1 MVVYPQS
8 LPMPLREGYGFQ
20 PVSPLRRSNK
30 VSGRSV
36 QRRLYR
42 SVPTVAAVRWIFSD
56 SQALA
61 FEAWF
66 EEQLVSGSRWFECPL
81 KVPGGIGTYKARFVD
96 IYEGPTLV
104 GKSSWSFSANL
115 ELWERPIIKG
125 EWGNFPDLIAGS
137 PIIDLAVNKQ
147 WPKPK

>member
-1 MVVYPQS
+1 MVVYPKS
-8 LPMPLREGYGFQ
+8 LPLPLREGYGFT
-20 PVSPLRRSNK
+20 PVSPIRRSNK

-36 QRRLYR
+36 QRRLYK

-66 EEQLVSGSRWFECPL
+66 EDQLISGSQWFECPL
-81 KVPGGIGTYKARFVD
+81 KVPGGIGTYKARFID

-104 GKSSWSFSANL
+104 GKSNWSFSASL
-115 ELWERPIIKG
+115 ELWERPILKG
-125 EWGNFPDLIAGS
+125 GWGHFPEIVVGA
-137 PIIDLAVNKQ
+137 PIIDWALNKE
-147 WPKPK
+147 WPEPK

>member
-36 QRRLYR
+36 QRRLYK
-42 SVPTVAAVRWIFSD
+42 SVPTVAAVRWIFSE

-66 EEQLVSGSRWFECPL
+66 EDQLVSGSQWFECPL

-96 IYEGPTLV
+96 IYEGPTQV
-104 GKSSWSFSANL
+104 GISNWSFSASL
-115 ELWERPIIKG
+115 ELWERPILKG
-125 EWGNFPDLIAGS
+125 GWGHFPEIVVGA
-137 PIIDLAVNKQ
+137 PIIDWAINKE
-147 WPKPK
+147 WPGPS

>member
-1 MVVYPQS
+1 MVVYPKS
-8 LPMPLREGYGFQ
+8 LPMPLREGYGFT
-20 PVSPLRRSNK
+20 PVSPIRRSNK

-36 QRRLYR
+36 QRRLYK

-56 SQALA
+56 AQALA

-66 EEQLVSGSRWFECPL
+66 DEQLVSGSQWFECPL
-81 KVPGGIGTYKARFVD
+81 KVPGGIRAYKARFVD

-104 GKSSWSFSANL
+104 GQSRWGFSASL

-125 EWGNFPDLIAGS
+125 PWGNYPDFIAGS
-137 PIIDLAVNKQ
+137 PIIDLAINRE
-147 WPKPK
+147 WPEAE

>member
-1 MVVYPQS
+1 MVVYPKS
-8 LPMPLREGYGFQ
+8 LPLPLREGYGFT
-20 PVSPLRRSNK
+20 PVSPIRRSNK

-36 QRRLYR
+36 QRRLYK

-66 EEQLVSGSRWFECPL
+66 EDQLISGSQWFECPL

-104 GKSSWSFSANL
+104 GKSNWSFSASL
-115 ELWERPIIKG
+115 ELWERPILKG
-125 EWGNFPDLIAGS
+125 GWGHFPEIVVGA
-137 PIIDLAVNKQ
+137 PIIDWALNKE
-147 WPKPK
+147 WPEPK

>member
-8 LPMPLREGYGFQ
+8 LPMPLREGYGFT
-20 PVSPLRRSNK
+20 PVSPIRRSNK

-36 QRRLYR
+36 QRRLYK
-42 SVPTVAAVRWIFSD
+42 SVPTVASVRWIFSD
-56 SQALA
+56 SQAQA

-66 EEQLVSGSRWFECPL
+66 EEQLVSGSQWFECLL
-81 KVPGGIGTYKARFVD
+81 KVPGGIRTYKARFMD

-104 GKSSWSFSANL
+104 GKSNWSFSANL

-125 EWGNFPDLIAGS
+125 PWGNYPDIIAGS
-137 PIIDLAVNKQ
+137 PIIDLAINRQ
-147 WPKPK
+147 WPEAE

>member
-1 MVVYPQS
+1 MVVYPKS
-8 LPMPLREGYGFQ
+8 LPLPLREGYGFT
-20 PVSPLRRSNK
+20 PVSPIRRSNK

-36 QRRLYR
+36 QRRLYK

-66 EEQLVSGSRWFECPL
+66 EDQLISGSQWFECPL

-104 GKSSWSFSANL
+104 GKSNWSFSASL
-115 ELWERPIIKG
+115 ELWERPILKG
-125 EWGNFPDLIAGS
+125 GWGHFPEIVVGA
-137 PIIDLAVNKQ
+137 PIIDWAINKE
-147 WPKPK
+147 WPEPK